1 MNVGMIVIC
10 VMITAYCVAFLLEKY
25 YNFLDNQKPK
35 VMPKIGERYHT
46 NNDNPFD
53 VHYVIVEDVK
63 DIWIKYRF
71 ESNNAYSI
79 TNSMKVK
86 RFLETYELDKE
97 IK

>member
-10 VMITAYCVAFLLEKY
+10 VMITAYCVAFFLEKFY
-25 YNFLDNQKPK
+25 EYKDNQKPK
-35 VMPKIGERYHT
+35 VMPKIGERYRT
-46 NNDNPFD
+46 NDDNPFD

-63 DIWIKYRF
+63 DIWIKYYY
-71 ESNNAYSI
+71 ESNKSHW